1 MKILFTQT
9 RYHPNQHP
17 IVKELIERGHEVKYV
32 VRDDSM
38 GETEHYAAIEPDVLG
53 YSKVSESILKR
64 IGTNNLVKNACW
76 PPIGRFYKL
85 LTEFEPDLVVSRGY
99 SVYSLAFFLMSKRIG
114 AEFILFTQRPKYRQD
129 DPISAKIIHRLRRA
143 YQFLFDK
150 KILEY
155 TPVKGDVKD
164 GIDTI
169 DRYYIPFVVDPDPL
183 REIDRDSYFR
193 DGYVNIISVGQFHL
207 ERKRHILLLDAVRK
221 LVPKYDIRL
230 TLVGHLKSE
239 NSPNFQRIM
248 NYIHSNNLDE
258 RVDIKTNLE
267 YIQLQ
272 REYCAHDL
280 YVLPS
285 ENEPAAMSHLEA
297 MSQGLPVICS
307 DSNGTDDYIT
317 EGVNGYVF
325 QTNALDDLTEKIE
338 AIISDRN
345 VLVEMGCQSRTIV
358 EQNYLPTHFCSQFN
372 DMLKTVSE
380 HQV

>member
-1 MKILFTQT
+1 MRILFTQT

-53 YSKVSESILKR
+53 YSKLSESILKR
-64 IGTNNLVKNACW
+64 IGSNNLVKNACW
-76 PPIGRFYKL
+76 PPIGRLYKL
-85 LTEFEPDLVVSRGY
+85 LTEFEPDIVVSRGY
-99 SVYSLAFFLMSKRIG
+99 SVYSLAFFLMSKHIG
-114 AEFILFTQRPKYRQD
+114 AEFILFTQRPKYRKV

-143 YQFLFDK
+143 YQFLFDE

-169 DRYYIPFVVDPDPL
+169 DRYYIPFVVDPDQL
-183 REIDRDSYFR
+183 RETDRDRYFR
-193 DGYVNIISVGQFHL
+193 DGHVNIISVGQFHL
-207 ERKRHILLLDAVRK
+207 ERKKHILLLDAVGK
-221 LVPKYDIRL
+221 LIPKYDIRL

-248 NYIHSNNLDE
+248 NYIHRNNLDE
-258 RVDIKTNLE
+258 NVNIKTNLE
-267 YIQLQ
+267 YSRLQ
-272 REYCAHDL
+272 QEYCAHDL

-307 DSNGTDDYIT
+307 DSNGTHDYIKQSI
-317 EGVNGYVF
+317 NGYVF
-325 QTNALDDLTEKIE
+325 KTNDLVDLSEKIE

-345 VLVEMGCQSRTIV
+345 NLINMGYESKRII
-358 EQNYLPTHFCSQFN
+358 EQNYLPGLFCERFN
-372 DMLKTVSE
+372 KMLRTVSE
-380 HQV
+380 HRV